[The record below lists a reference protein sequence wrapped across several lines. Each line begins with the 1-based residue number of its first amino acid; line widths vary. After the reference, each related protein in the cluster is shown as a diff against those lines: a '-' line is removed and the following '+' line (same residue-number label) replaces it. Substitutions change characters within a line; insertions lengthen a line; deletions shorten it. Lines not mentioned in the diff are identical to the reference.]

1 MVLKLKRHH
10 RKGLSIF
17 SIQNF
22 MRLIFSAIA
31 FIPSFSLNLKLD
43 PTDKTLS
50 WESNTLGAR
59 GFSCAFSGFRQV
71 LKSDPREKLFFFLV
85 SSVFGR
91 RRIGLRPT
99 KLLVAREKKPLV
111 PRVGS
116 PRQLQSNPVNTET
129 EGTEESVRIN
139 GVPVLGGS

>member
-10 RKGLSIF
+10 RKGFSIF

-31 FIPSFSLNLKLD
+31 FSPSFSLNLKLD

-59 GFSCAFSGFRQV
+59 GFSCAVSGFRQV
-71 LKSDPREKLFFFLV
+71 LKSDPREKLFFF
-85 SSVFGR
+85 SRVFG
-91 RRIGLRPT
+91 LWPKTYRPT
-99 KLLVAREKKPLV
+99 ADEAPRRTREKTSGTKGRESKASTVKPC
-111 PRVGS
+111 
-116 PRQLQSNPVNTET
+116 
-129 EGTEESVRIN
+129 
-139 GVPVLGGS
+139 

>member
-10 RKGLSIF
+10 RKGFSIF

-31 FIPSFSLNLKLD
+31 FSPSFSLNLKLD

-59 GFSCAFSGFRQV
+59 GFSCAVSGFRQV
-71 LKSDPREKLFFFLV
+71 LKSDPREKLFFF
-85 SSVFGR
+85 R
-91 RRIGLRPT
+91 RGIGLRPM

-116 PRQLQSNPVNTET
+116 PRQPQSNNRRKCPY
-129 EGTEESVRIN
+129 
-139 GVPVLGGS
+139 